1 VNIYDLEL
9 GQIERV
15 DTSSI
20 EEASRLM
27 ETARRPLI
35 FTGLGNDLEFLRSW
49 DLDFL
54 SKMDSKVPVQK
65 PEADGVNYFINY
77 EDMPM
82 SEVVDRVKRGDG
94 VYIGAKQITG
104 PKGVRSDKDGLG
116 ELAEKMII
124 PKWIDTSR
132 IHNANFWL
140 GAGSNNTL
148 LHYDAWDSV
157 LMLGMGQKEFVV
169 LPDDESS
176 RMYQYGAFDFKA
188 LTEGRVLHSKIKPLN
203 VQKRYQKNFSKAKGC
218 RGVINA
224 GEVMFVPAGF
234 WHFVEST
241 GTNVAINFF
250 IHVKDRKLHLRE
262 PLRTFWIKDNV
273 TLWPVRWYWNLKAKA
288 ARLYRSVFPKPT
300 TR

>member
-9 GQIERV
+9 TQIERV
-15 DTSSI
+15 ETNSSD
-20 EEASRLM
+20 EVEQLM

-54 SKMDSKVPVQK
+54 SKMDTKVPIQK
-65 PEADGVNYFINY
+65 PEEDGVNYFINY

-82 SEVVDRVKRGDG
+82 SEVVEKIRNGDG
-94 VYIGAKQITG
+94 IYIGAKQITG
-104 PKGVRSDKDGLG
+104 PKGIRSDKDGLG
-116 ELAEKMII
+116 ALAEKMKI
-124 PKWIDTSR
+124 PRWIDIPR

-140 GAGSNNTL
+140 GAGNNNTL

-157 LMLGMGQKEFVV
+157 LMLGTGQKEFVV
-169 LPDDESS
+169 LPDTESP
-176 RMYQYGAFDFKA
+176 RVHQYGALDFKA
-188 LTEGRVLHSKIKPLN
+188 LNEGRVLHSKIRPLD
-203 VQKRYQKNFSKAKGC
+203 VQVKYQKKFSKAKGF
-218 RGVINA
+218 RGTVKA
-224 GEVMFVPAGF
+224 GEVVFVPAGF

-250 IHVKDRKLHLRE
+250 IHVKDKSLLLRE
-262 PLRTFWIKDNV
+262 PLRTFWIKDNI

-288 ARLYRSVFPKPT
+288 ARIYRYFFPKQST
-300 TR
+300 S